1 MGMLTLILMFAVVFG
16 RVMVRE
22 GVAQGFAA
30 AFLGA
35 FQNKYLAWLMLDIL
49 MLISGMFCDDIIL
62 LLVVIPLV
70 MPLTS
75 QMGVDIVQIGAIIV
89 LTVGIGKGSMIVAAW

>member
-1 MGMLTLILMFAVVFG
+1 MA
-16 RVMVRE
+16 RE

-35 FQNKYLAWLMLDIL
+35 FQNKYLGLLVLDIL

-75 QMGVDIVQIGAIIV
+75 QMGVNIVQIGAIIV
-89 LTVGIGKGSMIVAAW
+89 LTVGMGKVTPTWAFSSFVGSQLADVPYE